1 MNPPTSSKIPGRK
14 QNRAGLL
21 RRLICFGV
29 PASMAT
35 ARLSAADPQLSPLGI
50 TPKGNLSFSVT
61 GTAGA
66 SALIESS
73 PNLTDWTAI
82 GSVALTNGA
91 GRFFLPPGDDF
102 AFLRTQIVDPAT
114 LPSAPAITPKVN
126 SDFVKNRF
134 ESGDGQTLKILD
146 DAGYTYQVVITEDA
160 LADPAVLKFEVVNQ
174 ANGFPAGWNYLTG
187 IQISP
192 SAAPL
197 LGEST
202 LTITAPA
209 GASLG
214 TIAVVAW
221 NAAGRE
227 VHLVPFSVTD
237 NQVTIPMNHLG
248 GFGLCRITGT
258 PSGSIAASH
267 PTDSAAW
274 LEQQIALA
282 QIQGALTQ
290 RHPDSPMAGS
300 GGASR
305 HPTEDTFGAMLMA
318 RDMRATVTGH
328 FRSALSSDDSLEQAL
343 REYAIMTSVLDYFLS
358 NPANTDL
365 AQLVHETDT
374 LALEALN
381 GSVDR
386 AFARCQ
392 SGNIKALIRLFRD
405 IRWTH
410 KGRISRVISLAD
422 RARYLD
428 LLSRAARFK
437 LEMLS
442 STAYNIASG
451 TVLTSVSAEFTLGF
465 TAADLEN
472 HNARIKGTTP
482 STIDSTSWNP
492 PPGGCTAQSS
502 PATGTGAVY
511 QLHFTGVESDI
522 DSHIVTSDENIVVP
536 KASLEW
542 DPFTAAPLEHYVLN
556 CAGQSIPQP
565 GGFWAAAF
573 GSLHK
578 GELQTASNGRQVLFL
593 NSIDYDGRREFHKEY
608 LQTGSVGSGSA
619 SETTDLR
626 VTFLGVEN

>member
-1 MNPPTSSKIPGRK
+1 MT
-14 QNRAGLL
+14 
-21 RRLICFGV
+21 
-29 PASMAT
+29 T
-35 ARLSAADPQLSPLGI
+35 ARLIGADPLLSPIGI

-61 GTAGA
+61 GPAGA

-82 GSVALTNGA
+82 GSVVLTNGTA
-91 GRFFLPPGDDF
+91 GFFLPPGDDF
-102 AFLRTQIVDPAT
+102 AFLRTQIVDPAS

-126 SDFVKNRF
+126 TDFVKSRF

-146 DAGYTYQVVITEDA
+146 DAGYSYQVVITEDA
-160 LADPAVLKFEVVNQ
+160 LADSAVLKFEVVNQ
-174 ANGFPAGWNYLTG
+174 ATGFPAGWNYLTG

-192 SAAPL
+192 APVPL

-209 GASLG
+209 GTQLG

-221 NAAGRE
+221 NSVGRE
-227 VHLVPFSVTD
+227 VHLVPFTATD
-237 NQVTIPMNHLG
+237 SQVTIPMNHLG
-248 GFGLCRITGT
+248 GFGLCKIGAT
-258 PSGSIAASH
+258 PTGSIAASH
-267 PTDSAAW
+267 PADSVAW
-274 LEQQIALA
+274 LEHQIALA

-290 RHPDSPMAGS
+290 RHPDSPLNGR
-300 GGASR
+300 GGDAR
-305 HPTEDTFGAMLMA
+305 RPAEDTLGAQLMA

-328 FRSALSSDDSLEQAL
+328 LRSALYSDDRLEQGL
-343 REYAIMTSVLDYFLS
+343 REYSFMTAVLDYFLS
-358 NPANTDL
+358 NPANTQL
-365 AQLVHETDT
+365 AQLVQETDT
-374 LALEALN
+374 LALQALN
-381 GSVDR
+381 ASVDR

-392 SGNIKALIRLFRD
+392 SGNIKALVRLFRD
-405 IRWTH
+405 VRWTR

-465 TAADLEN
+465 TAIDLEN
-472 HNARIKGTTP
+472 HKARIKGTATT
-482 STIDSTSWNP
+482 TIDSTSWNQP
-492 PPGGCTAQSS
+492 PAGCTAQSS

-511 QLHFTGVESDI
+511 DLHFTSVDGDI
-522 DSHIVTSDENIVVP
+522 DSHIVSTDEDIAVP
-536 KASLEW
+536 QASLEW

-556 CAGQSIPQP
+556 CAGVAIPQP
-565 GGFWAAAF
+565 GGFWTAAF

-578 GELQTASNGRQVLFL
+578 GELQTASNGHQVLFIKSL
-593 NSIDYDGRREFHKEY
+593 GYDGRREFRKEY
-608 LQTGSVGSGSA
+608 QQTGSVGSGSA
-619 SETTDLR
+619 TETTDLR